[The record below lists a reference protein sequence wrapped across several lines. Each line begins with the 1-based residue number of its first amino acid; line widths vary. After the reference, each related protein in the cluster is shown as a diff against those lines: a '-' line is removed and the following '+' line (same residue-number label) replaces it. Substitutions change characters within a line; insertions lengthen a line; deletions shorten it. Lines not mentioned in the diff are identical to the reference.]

1 MSRELFYIKH
11 GINREIITI
20 FATDKLL
27 LLMEKKEII
36 EEIKLR
42 ASAIFNYVSEYESVF
57 LSEDTSKMEYT
68 LGVENLLRL
77 SGELNQH
84 INGLKGFKY
93 VDAAAKLVKAVTKI
107 PLSDSEIENK
117 ETPFYRKKVV
127 FTGNLKSFPY
137 REQIACIIK
146 KYGADINSSISS
158 KTDIVI
164 VGSGAGPAKMKKI
177 EELQS
182 NGSPIRVIYE
192 PEFLEIMEKYNI
204 K

>member
-1 MSRELFYIKH
+1 M
-11 GINREIITI
+11 
-20 FATDKLL
+20 DK
-27 LLMEKKEII
+27 EEII

-42 ASAIFNYVSEYESVF
+42 ASAIFGYLSENESVF
-57 LSEDTSKMEYT
+57 LSEETSELEYT
-68 LGVENLLRL
+68 IGVENLLKW

-93 VDAAAKLVKAVTKI
+93 VDAAAKFVKAVTKL
-107 PLSDSEIENK
+107 PLPDSEIENK

-127 FTGNLKSFPY
+127 FTGNLKAYPY
-137 REQIACIIK
+137 REEIASIIK
-146 KYGADINSSISS
+146 QYGADINSSISS

-164 VGSGAGPAKMKKI
+164 VGSGAGPSKMKKI

-182 NGSPIRVIYE
+182 KGSSIRVIYE
-192 PEFLEIMEKYNI
+192 SEFLEIIEKYDI